1 MESPRNEYPDQ
12 YVRFLVYFNID
23 RDYYECHEVMEE
35 LWLEEGRDPFYQGL
49 LQVAVGLFHFRRE
62 NISGA
67 RKLFASAL
75 SKLRPYPERYMGIDL
90 GRLRKDVEAYLK
102 RLESYE
108 RTPFP
113 YYDLNISIIDRDL
126 RNRIHKGG
134 A

>member
-1 MESPRNEYPDQ
+1 MESPKKEYPDR
-12 YVRFLVYFNID
+12 YVRFLMYFNID

-75 SKLRPYPERYMGIDL
+75 SRLRPYPERYMGIDL